1 MPILENVHCNLFSK
15 QKLKIT
21 LINPYELGRQ
31 PFGLA
36 EPAAWLARAGCEVV
50 CCDLSIQKLDDCLGT
65 DTDVVAIYVA
75 MHTATRIAVEALPKI
90 RRLVPHAHLCVY
102 GLYAPMN
109 VELFRTLGVRTVIG
123 GEYETGLVKMVRQLQ
138 AGEPAGQDIP
148 LIHLGKTAFIAP
160 DRSGL
165 PPLDRYASLIMPD
178 GSHRTVGF
186 AEATRGCK
194 YFCRH
199 CPIVPVYHGRFF
211 VVPVD
216 IVLDDIRAQV
226 AAGAEH
232 ISFGDPDFFNGPGHA
247 LRIVRAMHAEF
258 PALTFDATIKIE
270 HLVKYP
276 EEILEL
282 GDSGCLFILSAVESV
297 DDAILEKLDKGHT
310 RADFLAALALM
321 RESGID
327 LAPTF
332 VAFTPWT
339 TLEGYIDLLRQVA
352 GLRLVEA
359 VAPVQLSIRLLIPA
373 GSHVL
378 GIEGIRGIV
387 DGFDPATLGHPWRNP
402 DARVDALQQ
411 SVQAWISRAE
421 ATGTPRREIFEG
433 VWRLAWEALGEPA
446 PVLDLASTGTP
457 VPRLSENWYCCAEPT
472 CEQLV
477 SF

>member
-1 MPILENVHCNLFSK
+1 MRIA
-15 QKLKIT
+15 

-36 EPAAWLARAGCEVV
+36 EPAAWLAREGCSVD
-50 CCDLSIQKLDDCLGT
+50 CCDLSIQKLDECL
-65 DTDVVAIYVA
+65 DPATDVVAIYVA
-75 MHTATRIAVEALPKI
+75 MHTATRIAVEALPRI
-90 RRLVPHAHLCVY
+90 RQLAPRAHLCVY

-109 VELFRTLGVRTVIG
+109 VELFRSLGVQTVIG
-123 GEYETGLVKMVRQLQ
+123 GEYETGLVEMVRQLQ
-138 AGEPAGQDIP
+138 SGEPAGQGIP
-148 LIHLGKTAFIAP
+148 LINLGKTDFILP
-160 DRSGL
+160 DRSKL
-165 PPLDRYASLIMPD
+165 PPLAKYASLIMPD
-178 GSHRTVGF
+178 GTHKTVGF

-199 CPIVPVYHGRFF
+199 CPIVPVYRGRFF
-211 VVPVD
+211 VVPAD
-216 IVLDDIRAQV
+216 IVLADIRGQV
-226 AAGAEH
+226 AAGAQH

-276 EEILEL
+276 GQIREL
-282 GDSGCLFILSAVESV
+282 GECGCLFILSAVESV
-297 DDAILEKLDKGHT
+297 DDDILEKLDKGHT

-321 RESGID
+321 RELGID

-339 TLEGYIDLLRQVA
+339 TLEGYIDLLRHVA
-352 GLRLVEA
+352 DLQLVEA
-359 VAPVQLSIRLLIPA
+359 VAPVQLSIRLLVPA
-373 GSHVL
+373 GSHIL
-378 GIEGIRGIV
+378 NIDGIGDHVGA
-387 DGFDPATLGHPWRNP
+387 FDPATLGHPWRNP
-402 DARVDALQQ
+402 DARIDALQQ
-411 SVQAWISRAE
+411 AVQAWITRAE
-421 ATGTPRREIFEG
+421 AAGEPRAEIFQG
-433 VWRLAWEALGEPA
+433 IWKLAWEQAGQAAPALA
-446 PVLDLASTGTP
+446 LAHTGTP

>member
-1 MPILENVHCNLFSK
+1 MTEMKHGGLPGSSLMNVA
-15 QKLKIT
+15 

-36 EPAAWLARAGCEVV
+36 EPAAWLARAGCEVS
-50 CCDLSIQKLDDCLGT
+50 CCDLSIQKLDECLAPAT
-65 DTDVVAIYVA
+65 EVVAIYIA

-90 RRLVPHAHLCVY
+90 RQLAPNAHLCVY

-109 VELFRTLGVRTVIG
+109 AGLFRTLGVQTIIG
-123 GEYETGLVKMVRQLQ
+123 GEYETGLVEMVSRLQ
-138 AGEPAGQDIP
+138 AGTPALPTTP
-148 LIHLGKTAFIAP
+148 LINLEKTHFIAP
-160 DRSGL
+160 DRSKL
-165 PPLDRYASLIMPD
+165 PPLAQYASLVMPD

-186 AEATRGCK
+186 AESTRGCK

-199 CPIVPVYHGRFF
+199 CPIVPVYEGRFF
-211 VVPVD
+211 VVPAG
-216 IVLDDIRAQV
+216 IVLDDIRGQV

-276 EEILEL
+276 DEIREL
-282 GDSGCLFILSAVESV
+282 GDNGCLFILSAVESV
-297 DDAILEKLDKGHT
+297 DDELLEKLDKGHT

-321 RESGID
+321 RKLGIH

-339 TLEGYIDLLRQVA
+339 TLEHYIDLLRHVA
-352 GLRLVEA
+352 DLQLVES

-373 GSHVL
+373 GSHIL
-378 GIEGIRGIV
+378 HI
-387 DGFDPATLGHPWRNP
+387 DGVRQYVGDFDAAMLGHPWRNP
-402 DARVDALQQ
+402 DPRVDTLQQ
-411 SVQAWISRAE
+411 SVQAWVTRGEAAGKTRAE
-421 ATGTPRREIFEG
+421 IFRG
-433 VWRLAWEALGEPA
+433 IWQLAWQQTGKPA
-446 PVLDLASTGTP
+446 PSLELAHTGTP

>member
-1 MPILENVHCNLFSK
+1 MNV
-15 QKLKIT
+15 T

-36 EPAAWLARAGCEVV
+36 EPAAWLAREGCTVT
-50 CCDLSIQKLDDCLGT
+50 CCDLSIQRLDSCLGA
-65 DTDVVAIYVA
+65 DTELVAIYVA

-90 RRLVPHAHLCVY
+90 RQLAPRAHLCVY
-102 GLYAPMN
+102 GLYASVN
-109 VELFRTLGVRTVIG
+109 VELFHALGVQTVIG
-123 GEYETGLVKMVRQLQ
+123 GEYETGLATLVHQLRT
-138 AGEPAGQDIP
+138 GQTPGQGIP
-148 LIHLGKTAFIAP
+148 PVNLGKTEFIAP

-165 PPLDRYASLIMPD
+165 PPLARYAALILPD
-178 GSHRTVGF
+178 GSRRTAGF
-186 AEATRGCK
+186 VETTRGCK

-199 CPIVPVYHGRFF
+199 CPIVPVYGGKFF
-211 VVPVD
+211 VIPVD
-216 IVLDDIRAQV
+216 VVLDDIRSQV

-247 LRIVRAMHAEF
+247 LRIVRAMHEEF

-270 HLVKYP
+270 HIVKYP
-276 EEILEL
+276 DEIRAL
-282 GDSGCLFILSAVESV
+282 GRLGCLFILSAVEAV
-297 DDAILEKLDKGHT
+297 DDAVLGKLDKGHT

-321 RESGID
+321 RDAGIS

-339 TLEGYIDLLRQVA
+339 TLEGYIDLLRTIA
-352 GLRLVEA
+352 ELALIEA

-378 GIEGIRGIV
+378 DIPGMYEIAGA
-387 DGFDPATLGHPWRNP
+387 FDPATLGHPWHNP
-402 DARVDALQQ
+402 EPRVDALQQ
-411 SVQAWISRAE
+411 DVQAWISRAE
-421 ATGTPRREIFEG
+421 AAGTPRREIFQG
-433 VWRLAWEALGEPA
+433 IWQRAWDALGQPVPA
-446 PVLDLASTGTP
+446 LDSAATGTP

-472 CEQLV
+472 CEQLM